1 MPEAALG
8 ARFDQLRQ
16 ELRQDIAATAA
27 GLRHDIEATAAETR
41 RHFDVTA
48 ESLRA
53 DIHVIA
59 EGLNALDEK
68 VERFRDEVRQE
79 FSKVDR
85 RLLHL
90 DARISVFER
99 R

>member
-1 MPEAALG
+1 MAQEPVE
-8 ARFDQLRQ
+8 ARFDRLRQ
-16 ELRQDIAATAA
+16 EVRQDLQASAI
-27 GLRHDIEATAAETR
+27 ETR
-41 RHFDVTA
+41 RHFEVIA
-48 ESLRA
+48 QSLRS
-53 DIHVIA
+53 DIQVVA
-59 EGLNALDEK
+59 EALNALDEK

>member
-1 MPEAALG
+1 MAQDPVE
-8 ARFDQLRQ
+8 ARFDRLRQ
-16 ELRQDIAATAA
+16 EVRQDLQASAI
-27 GLRHDIEATAAETR
+27 ETR
-41 RHFDVTA
+41 RHFEVIA
-48 ESLRA
+48 QSLRS
-53 DIHVIA
+53 DIQVVA
-59 EGLNALDEK
+59 EALNALDEK